1 MADDARAIVILDL
14 QAIIDDLFMLDLVVK
29 CLVAYGGAALAFDL
43 QPLIGGSL
51 SSCLFLLMVCLL
63 PFFWLV
69 FNNVASILWYYLG
82 VFASYLCWIVT
93 MSVTHVTTTE
103 PSQASN
109 VVFAIAVVFG
119 AFIIRLAKW
128 CTRGWRCWLLQ

>member
-1 MADDARAIVILDL
+1 MSDPRTLERSAV
-14 QAIIDDLFMLDLVVK
+14 FDLVVK

-51 SSCLFLLMVCLL
+51 SSCPFLLMLCLL

-69 FNNVASILWYYLG
+69 FNNGASILWYYLG
-82 VFASYLCWIVT
+82 VFASYICWIVT

-103 PSQASN
+103 PSQTSN
-109 VVFAIAVVFG
+109 LVFAIAVVFG
-119 AFIIRLAKW
+119 AFIVRLAKW
-128 CTRGWRCWLLQ
+128 YTRGWRCWFFR